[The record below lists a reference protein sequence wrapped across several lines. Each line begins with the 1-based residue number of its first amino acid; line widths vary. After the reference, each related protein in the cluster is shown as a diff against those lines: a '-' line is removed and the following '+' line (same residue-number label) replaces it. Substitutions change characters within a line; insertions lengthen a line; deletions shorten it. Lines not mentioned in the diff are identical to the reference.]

1 MNQLLLNSIYLAT
14 EGEGVHIGTPQI
26 FVRFQGCAI
35 GCINCD
41 SKETWDFDGDFTSL
55 EKTLAKIEEISGS
68 YPHKIKRVSIT
79 GGDPL
84 HPKHTDNVEALA
96 GELKKR
102 NFFVN
107 LEASGTRV
115 VDKVF
120 DIVDFVSFD
129 FKTPSTGVRPQVKN
143 LSKLVSQY
151 GKKAQIKSVVADKK
165 DFEFIYDAFVTL
177 QKEFNYQ
184 VETPWVIT
192 PCYEPN
198 EEFPKERFIAITK
211 LNEQFGSPFRFI
223 GQQHK
228 WIHGPEKKDV

>member
-1 MNQLLLNSIYLAT
+1 MNGLLINSIYLAT

-26 FVRFQGCAI
+26 FVRFQGCTV

-41 SKETWDFDGDFTSL
+41 SKDTWSFDGDTMSS
-55 EKTLAKIEEISGS
+55 ESVLAKVEEISGS

-84 HPKHTDNVEALA
+84 HPKHTPHVLALA

-107 LEASGTRV
+107 IEAAGTRV
-115 VDKVF
+115 VDDIF
-120 DIVDFVSFD
+120 DIIDFISFD
-129 FKTPSTGVRPQVKN
+129 LKTPSTGVRPNWKN
-143 LSKLVSQY
+143 LEKIYTQY

-165 DFEFIYDAFVTL
+165 DFEFIYDAFVKM
-177 QKEFNYQ
+177 QEKFDYKFD
-184 VETPWVIT
+184 VPWVIT

-198 EEFPKERFIAITK
+198 EEFPKERFISIAK

-228 WIHGPEKKDV
+228 WIHGPEKQDV